1 LEASRQSVSFLP
13 RESFSQQ
20 LPAGVQAEGTVIHR
34 LPAAGRLALANALHP
49 AFLAAAGLCAIVF
62 VISVLWVREVPLRRG
77 VEEEV
82 VVGDEASLQEAT
94 PVRSEA

>member
-1 LEASRQSVSFLP
+1 VC
-13 RESFSQQ
+13 
-20 LPAGVQAEGTVIHR
+20 VV
-34 LPAAGRLALANALHP
+34 
-49 AFLAAAGLCAIVF
+49 LAAAGLCAIVF

-82 VVGDEASLQEAT
+82 VVGDEASPQEAT